1 MDRMATQDAT
11 TATTPFYSTT
21 GISTGNGRD
30 GMAEIEGADLKL
42 KMALAGQG
50 EGANPEQLFA
60 MGYAA
65 CYHSALKFQGSKYKL
80 STKDSRVA
88 ATVQLVGNLDDGFTL
103 VVRLEASLPA
113 LDRDQ
118 ARELMEAAHQMC
130 PYSRATRG
138 NIPVELVVA
147 ETARITRPR

>member
-1 MDRMATQDAT
+1 MATT
-11 TATTPFYSTT
+11 ETTPYYSTK

-30 GMAEIEGADLKL
+30 GTAEIEDGDLKL
-42 KMALAGQG
+42 KMALAGHG

-65 CYHSALKFQGSKYKL
+65 CYHSAIKFQGSKRRL
-80 STKDSRVA
+80 STKDSTVA
-88 ATVQLVGNLDDGFTL
+88 ATVQLVGDLDKGFTL
-103 VVRLEASLPA
+103 AVRLEATLPA
-113 LDRDQ
+113 LTTED
-118 ARELMEAAHQMC
+118 ARALMEAAHEMC

-147 ETARITRPR
+147 EPARVTRPR

>member
-1 MDRMATQDAT
+1 MDCMATT
-11 TATTPFYSTT
+11 GTTPFYSTK

-30 GMAEIEGADLKL
+30 GMAEIEDTDLQL

-65 CYHSALKFQGSKYKL
+65 CYHSALKFQGSKRKL
-80 STKDSRVA
+80 STKDSTVA
-88 ATVQLVGNLDDGFTL
+88 ATVQLVGDLDKGFTL
-103 VVRLEASLPA
+103 EVRLEATLPA
-113 LDRDQ
+113 LSNED
-118 ARELMEAAHQMC
+118 ARALMEEAHKMC

-147 ETARITRPR
+147 